1 MTKFELCMFILVMA
15 ILVASVSYS
24 EEHNSKVKMMAE
36 KVTLDTKGKVFKKT
50 VKKMSA
56 ISPKY

>member
-1 MTKFELCMFILVMA
+1 MTKFELSMFVLVMA

-36 KVTLDTKGKVFKKT
+36 KVTLETKGKIFKKT
-50 VKKMSA
+50 TKKVKTA
-56 ISPKY
+56 QL